1 MIQSDS
7 VSFFISEP
15 EHSLDSFDLLD
26 TVLLFKGVFMKSN
39 LIQHLQTHIKVP
51 FLVVLAFFISLWGT
65 NVHSFSA
72 TVSPTSYIIPQ
83 IKVTLVGKTYNNT
96 DFKYPIL
103 LIDNQV
109 YFPLTWEMTQTLGF
123 DANYT
128 VETGLILKKRTSI
141 GSNMITTRS
150 LGDLAISGSTN
161 IVTYPV
167 RALGYPLYSELPI
180 YNLSGVTYVAL
191 DHTPIL
197 NAVLTGSVMNN
208 ITIAPDL
215 PVYMPLVFNTYN
227 QFDAS
232 AFVRDQGSA
241 ATCWAFAANTLFE
254 LSIAVNTGKVLD
266 FSEAH
271 LLDNAPMPVSPL
283 SGGNFNISSTYF
295 LNGLGPI
302 DTNGHQNYRLTGYS
316 EVNNDLIKIKS
327 NIMKYGAV
335 LSSIYLNESDTSV
348 YKQDTFAYYNSSE
361 NKPCTHELVIVGWDD
376 TYDKSNFQIK
386 PTRNGAF
393 IAQNSFGNSWG
404 DNGFFYISYE
414 DVHIM
419 DYTYAITDYDTS
431 LDHTTL
437 YYYDETGVTHFD
449 AYEDE
454 NPVFGVNQFTAKAA
468 SKLISIGVYTTESD
482 ERVSIFA
489 GKGIFA
495 NAIGT
500 ELNTVTLREKGY
512 HEIELPAPLTL
523 TSKEGFW
530 IAARFEGT
538 QSFLVPIEAPYPGID
553 YTIKGLPGRSFIG
566 NGERFEDITQIW
578 QQGSIAIR
586 AITQ

>member
-1 MIQSDS
+1 
-7 VSFFISEP
+7 
-15 EHSLDSFDLLD
+15 
-26 TVLLFKGVFMKSN
+26 MKSK
-39 LIQHLQTHIKVP
+39 LFPHHQTHIKSR
-51 FLVVLAFFISLWGT
+51 FLVVLALLTSFWWT
-65 NVHSFSA
+65 NGHSFSA
-72 TVSPTSYIIPQ
+72 TASPTSYIIPP

-96 DFKYPIL
+96 DFKYPVI
-103 LIDNQV
+103 LIDDHI
-109 YFPLTWEMTQTLGF
+109 YFPLTWEMTQALGF
-123 DANYT
+123 DANYSFDS
-128 VETGLILKKRTSI
+128 GLILKKRTSI
-141 GSNMITTRS
+141 GSNMITSKS
-150 LGDLAISGSTN
+150 LGNLAISGSPSL
-161 IVTYPV
+161 VTYPV
-167 RALGYPLYSELPI
+167 RALGYPLYSELPM

-191 DHTPIL
+191 NQTPLL
-197 NAVLTGSVMNN
+197 NVVLTGSLKNN

-227 QFDAS
+227 QFDAA
-232 AFVRDQGSA
+232 AFIRDQGSA

-254 LSIAVNTGKVLD
+254 LSIAVNTGKILD

-271 LLDNAPMPVSPL
+271 LLENAPMPVSPL
-283 SGGNFNISSTYF
+283 SGGNFNISSTYY
-295 LNGLGPI
+295 LNGLGPV

-316 EVNNDLIKIKS
+316 EVNNDLLKIKS

-348 YKQDTFAYYNSSE
+348 YKQDAFAYYNSSE
-361 NKPCTHELVIVGWDD
+361 NKPRTHELVIVGWDD

-386 PTRNGAF
+386 PSRDGAF

-404 DNGFFYISYE
+404 DDGFFYISYE

-419 DYTYAITDYDTS
+419 DYTYTITDYKSSTKN
-431 LDHTTL
+431 TTL

-449 AYEDE
+449 AFD
-454 NPVFGVNQFTAKAA
+454 NAIPVFGVNQFTAKAA
-468 SKLISIGVYTTESD
+468 SNLLSIGVYTTESD
-482 ERVSIFA
+482 EVVSIYS

-495 NAIGT
+495 NTLGT
-500 ELNTVTLREKGY
+500 ALNTVTLREKGY
-512 HEIELPAPLTL
+512 HEIELPVPLTL

-530 IAARFEGT
+530 IAAQFEGT